1 VNRVVGL
8 ETEYGALVHDAELST
23 EAWPARVKNY
33 IFRQARAGA
42 LDLHYRD
49 YEEPPGNGGFLLNG
63 GRLYLDMGHIE
74 YASPECVRLRDAV
87 VYDLAG
93 DALLLNALREMQAC
107 DHVSF
112 IKNNIDHYTGATF
125 GCHENYLMRR
135 ETQFTP
141 PVLGTLL
148 CFLATRQIYTGA
160 GRIGQAHPLAFDFD
174 LPPSA
179 TPVRFQISQRADH
192 IVNDIYQWVQFNRA
206 IINARDEPLA
216 DYRKFRRLHL
226 LIGDS
231 NMSPFAT
238 ALKVGT
244 TACILTLLEEGKFPR
259 GLILQD
265 AVVATRG
272 VSHQPDGP
280 WSVELENGETA
291 GALEIQWRF
300 LEAAGKYLQGRD
312 PEIDWL
318 LESWS
323 FVLDSFATNPDALIG
338 GVDWIT
344 KRWLLEKFAEAE
356 SLSWDDPWLL
366 SLDLEY
372 HNIDPS
378 RGLFFQVKAGKRI
391 TDWNQSVRIKNASY
405 RPPANSRAAGRS
417 QAVAWFRDCLGT
429 AGHLGHERSFQHLHQ
444 GGQCFFAA
452 IKRELLQ
459 PLQRRDPVV
468 FAQGRFVSL
477 RLRHVQWNYFWIFL
491 GFDSI
496 KAIERLFYRFGQV
509 IKGVNVFPVYFRY
522 REVSEVF
529 ITDRSVHGKDL
540 A

>member
-216 DYRKFRRLHL
+216 DYRKYRRLHL

-231 NMSPFAT
+231 NMSPYAT
-238 ALKVGT
+238 ALKIGT
-244 TACILTLLEEGKFPR
+244 TACVLSLLEDGRLPR
-259 GLILQD
+259 NLVLAD
-265 AVVATRG
+265 AVQSTRDISRDPTQQWI
-272 VSHQPDGP
+272 VH
-280 WSVELENGETA
+280 LENGKTI
-291 GALEIQWRF
+291 GAVDVQWEF
-300 LEAAGKYLQGRD
+300 HHLAQKYLRNTSA
-312 PEIDWL
+312 ETNWL
-318 LESWS
+318 LENWG
-323 FVLDSFATNPDALIG
+323 FVLEAIANNHEALIG

-344 KRWLLEKFAEAE
+344 KKWLMEAFVE
-356 SLSWDDPWLL
+356 SEGLSWDDPWLQ
-366 SLDLEY
+366 SVDLEY
-372 HNIDPS
+372 HNIDPL
-378 RGLFFQVKAGKRI
+378 RGLFFAVTPGKRI
-391 TDWNQSVRIKNASY
+391 AEWNNNVRRSSATHV
-405 RPPANSRAAGRS
+405 PPANTRASGRAR
-417 QAVAWFRDCLGT
+417 AVAFFQDCD
-429 AGHLGHERSFQHLHQ
+429 APYV
-444 GGQCFFAA
+444 
-452 IKRELLQ
+452 IN
-459 PLQRRDPVV
+459 
-468 FAQGRFVSL
+468 
-477 RLRHVQWNYFWIFL
+477 W
-491 GFDSI
+491 DSI
-496 KAIERLFYRFGQV
+496 ACDNRDFLVMGDPFQTYNE
-509 IKGVNVFPVYFRY
+509 
-522 REVSEVF
+522 EVEQF
-529 ITDRSVHGKDL
+529 LAKPRTTTDATEQQL
-540 A
+540 